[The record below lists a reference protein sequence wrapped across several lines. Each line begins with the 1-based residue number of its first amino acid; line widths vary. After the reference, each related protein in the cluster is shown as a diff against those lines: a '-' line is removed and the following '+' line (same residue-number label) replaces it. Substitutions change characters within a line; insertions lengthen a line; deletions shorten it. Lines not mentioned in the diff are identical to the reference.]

1 MRGLTERLR
10 VALLPVAQ
18 GRGLVAAAPQ
28 VPMRA
33 IFRRF
38 WPYARPYRRYLW
50 LTLLFIVLSPAIEA
64 ATIWMFKLVVDR
76 VLVPRD
82 FGPFWWIALA
92 YIGLNLL
99 DGLVSFADDY
109 LSTWVGE
116 RFLLAMRTDVFRHVH
131 GLSMDFF
138 DRSRLGDLISRLTSD
153 VQAIEDFVL
162 SAVADALSYGA
173 RIVFFTA
180 ALFYLQWDL
189 ALVSL
194 VVAPL
199 FWLTARHFSRLI
211 KQASREKRRR
221 SGSLSTVAEESLS
234 NASLVQAYNRQE
246 AEVERFHCEA
256 RGAYAAQMAS
266 TRIRALFTPLTGLIE
281 LVGALIVIGLGTWEL
296 SRGHITLGGL
306 LAFMAFLTQ
315 LYSPIRGLSRLSNSL
330 FSAAA
335 GAERVIQVM
344 DERPSVVDPPEPVE
358 LARAKGEVVV
368 NDVSFRYPGTQTDVL
383 QSVSFRAS
391 PGEVVALVGA
401 SGAGKSTAAKLLLR
415 FYDPAS
421 GHIELDGHDIRD
433 LSLESLRHN
442 VAVVLQ
448 ETLVFHA
455 SIRDNI
461 AYGSEGVA
469 DEQIIAAAR
478 AADAHEFI
486 SALPEGYDTIVGQ
499 RGRRLSGGQRQR
511 IAIAR
516 AMVRDAPVLVLD
528 EPTTGLDAESSKR
541 ILEPLRRLMAGRT
554 TIVISHNLTTIREAN
569 AILVLDGG
577 RVIEHGTHSE
587 LIERDGAYARVY
599 RAHESQGYVPPEAAE
614 VDQPAPAAL

>member
-162 SAVADALSYGA
+162 SAVADVLSYGA

-469 DEQIIAAAR
+469 HEQIIAAAR

>member
-38 WPYARPYRRYLW
+38 WPYARLYRRYLW
-50 LTLLFIVLSPAIEA
+50 LTLVFIVLSPAIEA
-64 ATIWMFKLVVDR
+64 ATIWMFKLVVDH

-162 SAVADALSYGA
+162 SALADALSYGA

-194 VVAPL
+194 VVTPL
-199 FWLTARHFSRLI
+199 FWLTARHFSRRI

-281 LVGALIVIGLGTWEL
+281 LVGALVVIGLGTWEL

-306 LAFMAFLTQ
+306 LAFMAYLTQ

-335 GAERVIQVM
+335 GAERVIQLL

-368 NDVSFRYPGTQTDVL
+368 NEVSFRYPDTQTDVL

-455 SIRDNI
+455 SVRDNI
-461 AYGSEGVA
+461 AYGFEGVA

-599 RAHESQGYVPPEAAE
+599 RTHESQGYVPPEAAE